1 MLALRAAR
9 GDTDAQTA
17 LVERMQPLLSG
28 VARRFLGIAPES
40 DLLQSGTLGLLLAL
54 PAYDPVRGPFEAYA
68 TPFVVGE
75 MASCARESMS
85 GVRLPRGVRA
95 DSRQVEQAVERLT
108 GQLGRSPTVPELAQ
122 ATALDSER
130 VVDVLQ
136 AGRLSRVEPVAE
148 FPDAAVA
155 ADDPELQAAE
165 SRAELGPL
173 VERLD
178 ARQRAVV
185 ALRFGAGMSQRE
197 IAAQLGISQ
206 MHVSRL
212 LRAALELLSA

>member
-1 MLALRAAR
+1 VLASRAAR
-9 GDTDAQTA
+9 GDAEAQTV
-17 LVERMQPLLSG
+17 LVERMQPLLAG
-28 VARRFLGIAPES
+28 VARRFLGVAPES

-54 PAYDPVRGPFEAYA
+54 PAYDPAQGPFEPYA

-85 GVRLPRGVRA
+85 GVRLPRGVRT
-95 DSRQVEQAVERLT
+95 DGRQVEEAVEELT

-122 ATALDSER
+122 ATGLDGER

-136 AGRLSRVEPVAE
+136 ARRLSRVEPAE
-148 FPDAAVA
+148 FPEAAVA
-155 ADDPELQAAE
+155 VDDPALQAAE

-197 IAAQLGISQ
+197 IAAELGISQ

>member
-1 MLALRAAR
+1 MLASRAAR
-9 GDTDAQTA
+9 GGADAQTA
-17 LVERMQPLLSG
+17 LIERMQPLLTG
-28 VARRFLGIAPES
+28 IARRFRGIAPEP

-54 PAYDPVRGPFEAYA
+54 PGYDPERGPFEPYA

-75 MASCARESMS
+75 MAGCAREWMS
-85 GVRLPRGVRA
+85 GVRLPRGVRT
-95 DSRQVEQAVERLT
+95 DGRRVEEAMEALTER
-108 GQLGRSPTVPELAQ
+108 LGRSPTVPELAE
-122 ATALDSER
+122 ATGLDAER

-136 AGRLSRVEPVAE
+136 AWRLSRVEPVAE
-148 FPDAAVA
+148 FPEAAVA
-155 ADDPELQAAE
+155 SDDPALRSAE
-165 SRAELGPL
+165 SRAELGPR

-197 IAAQLGISQ
+197 IAARLGISQ

-212 LRAALELLSA
+212 LRDALERLAS

>member
-1 MLALRAAR
+1 VLASRAAR
-9 GDTDAQTA
+9 GDAEAQTV
-17 LVERMQPLLSG
+17 LVERMQPLLAG
-28 VARRFLGIAPES
+28 VARRFLGVAPES

-54 PAYDPVRGPFEAYA
+54 PAYDPAQGPFEPYA

-85 GVRLPRGVRA
+85 GVRLPRGVRT
-95 DSRQVEQAVERLT
+95 DGRQVEEAVEELT

-122 ATALDSER
+122 ATGLDGER
-130 VVDVLQ
+130 VVDVLR
-136 AGRLSRVEPVAE
+136 ARRLSRVEPVAE

-155 ADDPELQAAE
+155 VDDPALQAAE

-178 ARQRAVV
+178 TRQRAVV

-197 IAAQLGISQ
+197 IAAELGISQ

>member
-1 MLALRAAR
+1 MLAARAAR
-9 GDTDAQTA
+9 GDADAQTA
-17 LVERMQPLLSG
+17 LIARLQPLLAG
-28 VARRFLGIAPES
+28 VGRRFRGMAPEP

-54 PAYDPVRGPFEAYA
+54 PGYDPERGPFEPYA
-68 TPFVVGE
+68 MPFVVGE

-95 DSRQVEQAVERLT
+95 DGRRVEEAMEALTER
-108 GQLGRSPTVPELAQ
+108 LGRSPMVPELAE
-122 ATALDSER
+122 ATGLDAER

-136 AGRLSRVEPVAE
+136 ARRLSRVEPVAE
-148 FPDAAVA
+148 FPEAALA
-155 ADDPELQAAE
+155 ADDPALRSAE
-165 SRAELGPL
+165 SRAELGPR

-212 LRAALELLSA
+212 LRNALELLSA